1 LKPPAALAA
10 LLVLATAAPT
20 ARSAAPPA
28 STPPV
33 SPSPSPALTADQRL
47 RQVQQRRKELAAA
60 LERMRGQAQTL
71 LGQVER
77 LEIEVRLRGEE
88 LREAQVNLQRTNQ
101 QLEATVRRLRGLEAS
116 LRAARPVLAARARAL
131 YKLGELSY
139 LRLLLSVDRPSDFFN
154 GYRFVNTLA
163 RRDKERLARFRAD
176 LRALEQARLDLEKR
190 TAETLALRA
199 GLERA
204 RRNLEADRVRKTK
217 LLTEL
222 VESKETNAV
231 FLQEL
236 EEAEGKLSALLEGT
250 GGDEVA
256 VPIGAFKGELPWP
269 VAGRVRS
276 TFGKHKHPRFDTYT
290 VQNGI
295 DIEAPVDT
303 PVRSVHDGEVVFA
316 DRFRGY
322 GLMVILEHGRHHT
335 LYAHLA
341 EAAVVTGQRLPAGA
355 VVGTVGA
362 SGLSGQGLYF
372 EVRIAG
378 RPEDPLSWLKKR

>member
-1 LKPPAALAA
+1 MLLAVA
-10 LLVLATAAPT
+10 LATAAL
-20 ARSAAPPA
+20 AQSPP
-28 STPPV
+28 SSPP
-33 SPSPSPALTADQRL
+33 PPPRAEDDRL
-47 RQVQQRRKELAAA
+47 RRVQTRRRS
-60 LERMRGQAQTL
+60 LEREVERLRGQERSL
-71 LGQVER
+71 LGEVER
-77 LEIEVRLRGEE
+77 LELEVRLRTEE
-88 LREAQVNLQRTNQ
+88 MREAQILLLRSNRELDD
-101 QLEATVRRLRGLEAS
+101 TVRRLAALEDS
-116 LRAARPVLAARARAL
+116 LAVMRPALAARARAL

-139 LRLLLSVDRPSDFFN
+139 LRLLLSVDRPADFLR
-154 GYRFVNTLA
+154 GYRFVTTLA
-163 RRDKERLARFRAD
+163 RADRERVARFRAD
-176 LRALEQARLDLEKR
+176 VARAAAARASLEEQTRA
-190 TAETLALRA
+190 ALALRA
-199 GLERA
+199 ELDRT
-204 RRNLEADRVRKTK
+204 RRVLDQDRRRKTD
-217 LLTEL
+217 LLTQI
-222 VESKETNAV
+222 VERKETQAEY
-231 FLQEL
+231 LREL
-236 EEAEGKLSALLEGT
+236 TEAEEQLARMIGGLVGT
-250 GGDEVA
+250 DVA
-256 VPIGAFKGELPWP
+256 MPLGAFRGSLPWP
-269 VAGRVRS
+269 VEGTVRTPFGRR
-276 TFGKHKHPRFDTYT
+276 KHPRFDTYT